1 MNSRIPLLAQQ
12 IAYNRET
19 ARNWELYAEHRAHV
33 TRLLLKSIN
42 ATKATNAR
50 VCVLGAGNCNDLELS
65 VLAKHCLSLRLIDFD
80 SEALLRG
87 FASQQLTA
95 GAEDVMGVPGGACVT
110 FQGSVDL
117 TGIALDLSC
126 ASQKDV
132 PVLIQRALAGPN
144 LDLGDPFD
152 VVASTTLLT
161 QLISLAVNALGS
173 SHPNLTDVVLA
184 IRNGHLRLLAR
195 LLRPRG
201 IALLVTD
208 VVSSDTL
215 PELAIAKPDA
225 LGGLLDITLALGN
238 FFPGADPYA
247 LAAALRRDSVLCKA
261 ATDVFMVGPWRWQVG
276 PLRSYLVV
284 ALSFRRI

>member
-1 MNSRIPLLAQQ
+1 MNARNPLLAQQ

-19 ARNWELYAEHRAHV
+19 ARNWELYADHRAHV
-33 TRLLLKSIN
+33 TSLLLKIIN

-65 VLAKHCLSLRLIDFD
+65 VLVKHCHKLRLIDFD

-87 FASQQLTA
+87 LASQQLTTS
-95 GAEDVMGVPGGACVT
+95 AEDVVDVPGGACVA
-110 FQGSVDL
+110 FQGGVDL
-117 TGIALDLSC
+117 TGIALDFSC
-126 ASQKDV
+126 ATQKDV

-144 LDLGDPFD
+144 LDLGGPFD

-161 QLISLAVNALGS
+161 QLISLAVKALGS
-173 SHPNLTDVVLA
+173 SHPSLTDVVLA
-184 IRNGHLRLLAR
+184 VRDGHLRLLAR

-215 PELAIAKPDA
+215 PELAVVKPEA
-225 LGGLLDITLALGN
+225 LGGLLDTTLALGN
-238 FFPGADPYA
+238 FFTGANPYA
-247 LAAALRRDSVLCKA
+247 LVAALRRDSVLCKA
-261 ATDVFMVGPWRWQVG
+261 ATDVSMVGPWRWHVG
-276 PLRSYLVV
+276 RRRSYLVV